1 MSYKVYLDLKDQ
13 VITEL
18 AALARMHYMTYFRA
32 VWWRMF
38 LFLPIGI
45 ILLLSGG
52 ILMLD
57 YIAKAKGRSC
67 YCSGGILVVEE

>member
-13 VITEL
+13 VITEF
-18 AALARMHYMTYFRA
+18 AALGRMHYMTYFRA

-45 ILLLSGG
+45 ILLLGG
-52 ILMLD
+52 D
-57 YIAKAKGRSC
+57 
-67 YCSGGILVVEE
+67 ILVVEE

>member
-1 MSYKVYLDLKDQ
+1 
-13 VITEL
+13 
-18 AALARMHYMTYFRA
+18 
-32 VWWRMF
+32 MF